1 MNNLQDHF
9 YKKKEADEFFD
20 RWVKNNNNEYS
31 SILNKRMRKE
41 KLNILN
47 CLKSNIDLNKK
58 NILEIGCFVG
68 DLLFYLKKNFNC
80 KVNGIDASKKACNLS
95 KKIFDLKIEN
105 KIFIESK
112 YFIINKYNSQ
122 KFDLIICDD
131 VLSWMDRKNIIQTLF
146 TIDYLLKEGGYLFIK
161 DYDVKKNFC
170 FKNHHHPEKNIFSFK
185 QKGGHKSFYIWT
197 GNYKLVYEKL
207 FITSKYQKVKIKDN
221 QANTWSYSIIQKQK
235 KFTHPIKKFTD
246 KI

>member
-20 RWVKNNNNEYS
+20 RWVKNNNNEYYS
-31 SILNKRMRKE
+31 TLDKKIRKE

-47 CLKSNIDLNKK
+47 CLKSNISLKKK

-68 DLLFYLKKNFNC
+68 DLLFYLKKRFNC
-80 KVNGIDASKKACNLS
+80 KVNGVDASKKACNLS

-112 YFIINKYNSQ
+112 YFIINKENFQ

-131 VLSWMDRKNIIQTLF
+131 VLSWMDRKSIIQTLSA
-146 TIDYLLKEGGYLFIK
+146 IDYLLKDGGYIFMK

-170 FKNHHHPEKNIFSFK
+170 FKNHHHPKKKIFSFK
-185 QKGGHKSFYIWT
+185 QKEGHKSFYIWT
-197 GNYKLVYEKL
+197 GNYKLIYEKL
-207 FITSKYQKVKIKDN
+207 FITNKYQKVKIKDN

-235 KFTHPIKKFTD
+235 TFTHPIKKFTD

>member
-20 RWVKNNNNEYS
+20 RWVKNNNNEYYS
-31 SILNKRMRKE
+31 TLDKKIRKE

-47 CLKSNIDLNKK
+47 CLKSNISLKKK

-68 DLLFYLKKNFNC
+68 DLLFYLKKRFNC
-80 KVNGIDASKKACNLS
+80 KVNGVDASKKACNLS

-112 YFIINKYNSQ
+112 YFIINKENFQ

-131 VLSWMDRKNIIQTLF
+131 VLSWMDRKSIIQTLSA
-146 TIDYLLKEGGYLFIK
+146 IDYLLKDGGYIFMK

-170 FKNHHHPEKNIFSFK
+170 FKNHHHPEKKIFSFK
-185 QKGGHKSFYIWT
+185 QKEGHKSFYIWT
-197 GNYKLVYEKL
+197 GNYKLIYEKL
-207 FITSKYQKVKIKDN
+207 FITNKYQKVKIKDN

-235 KFTHPIKKFTD
+235 TFTHPIKKFTD